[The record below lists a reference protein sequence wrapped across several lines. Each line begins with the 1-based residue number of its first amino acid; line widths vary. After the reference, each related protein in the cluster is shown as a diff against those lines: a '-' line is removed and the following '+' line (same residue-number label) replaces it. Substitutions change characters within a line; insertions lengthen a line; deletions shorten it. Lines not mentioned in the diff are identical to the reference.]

1 MADALAVLRAAL
13 TGLRHPLGYL
23 RDAWH
28 LLSAG
33 GTLTAGITVFSV
45 LVLLLGDLLD
55 EKTDAMAAVG
65 RLRPAARYAL
75 YVVFLVGMLLLIPKT
90 TAAPFIYFQF

>member
-1 MADALAVLRAAL
+1 MPPAA
-13 TGLRHPLGYL
+13 RRPWPRQPLPCKFT
-23 RDAWH
+23 AT
-28 LLSAG
+28 SA
-33 GTLTAGITVFSV
+33 AITVFSV

-55 EKTDAMAAVG
+55 EKNDAMAAVG

-75 YVVFLVGMLLLIPKT
+75 YVVFLLGILLLIPKT

>member
-1 MADALAVLRAAL
+1 M
-13 TGLRHPLGYL
+13 
-23 RDAWH
+23 
-28 LLSAG
+28 
-33 GTLTAGITVFSV
+33 

-65 RLRPAARYAL
+65 RLRPAVRYAL

>member
-1 MADALAVLRAAL
+1 MQ
-13 TGLRHPLGYL
+13 
-23 RDAWH
+23 DAWH
-28 LLSAG
+28 LLTAG
-33 GTLTAGITVFSV
+33 GTLMAAITVFSV

-55 EKTDAMAAVG
+55 EKNDAMAAVG

-75 YVVFLVGMLLLIPKT
+75 YVVFLLGILLLIPKT

>member
-1 MADALAVLRAAL
+1 MQDAC
-13 TGLRHPLGYL
+13 
-23 RDAWH
+23 H
-28 LLSAG
+28 L
-33 GTLTAGITVFSV
+33 LTAGGALTAAITVFSV

-55 EKTDAMAAVG
+55 EKNDAMAAVG

-75 YVVFLVGMLLLIPKT
+75 YVVFLLGILLLIPKT